1 MKTPHFPPPERV
13 RLCLVRTERG
23 IITTS
28 LCQIKSRTKEEIE
41 QIRLWAAAA
50 SHPPV
55 CLFTA
60 DSLFVFSEDRL
71 FCWKLSDGAEAAAA
85 RWVGG
90 RSRLS
95 AGLVPGQGLA
105 PEPPEG
111 QLSLQVDG
119 LWLELILLVSELKTV
134 KNSQKQL
141 KTVRLTVLEKISS
154 GFSA

>member
-28 LCQIKSRTKEEIE
+28 LCQVKSRTKEEIE

-60 DSLFVFSEDRL
+60 DSLLVFSEDRL
-71 FCWKLSDGAEAAAA
+71 FCGKLSDGAEAAASSLGWWSESPLCRLA
-85 RWVGG
+85 SGHPRTSRGPAQPAGGWPLVGAHF
-90 RSRLS
+90 
-95 AGLVPGQGLA
+95 AG
-105 PEPPEG
+105 E
-111 QLSLQVDG
+111 
-119 LWLELILLVSELKTV
+119 
-134 KNSQKQL
+134 
-141 KTVRLTVLEKISS
+141 
-154 GFSA
+154 